1 MDPRVRW
8 IEPEICPLLPD
19 HADHLPGVVFRHFFE
34 RDKVPSL
41 AVKPESRDSHPVA
54 GEHRVPLPLGEDVG
68 NPFVSGSRIR
78 VKKHH
83 AGPGAGYRA
92 LKPRGAVG
100 KRNLSF
106 VIRHRRAV
114 INQALQRRQHL
125 ILRPA
130 AGPVAHQRVKLIKGE
145 RRSRPAEN
153 RLELG
158 SGGSRQKCGQTAII
172 NPGPGPSGRGSCI
185 FPDFFSS
192 IY

>member
-1 MDPRVRW
+1 MLR
-8 IEPEICPLLPD
+8 
-19 HADHLPGVVFRHFFE
+19 ADFFE

-92 LKPRGAVG
+92 LKPRGAVE